1 MVETS
6 KKLLHAI
13 LPTRLRRNEN
23 QTSPSEKDNKS
34 LPRRLLM
41 RSPSGKRKR
50 ENVPSEEEAKAGTSA
65 QMGADKNTNGG
76 PKPLPMPPGNV
87 TKNGNRDW
95 QDVQKESQD
104 ALQQCFQDPG
114 LQDSVKQY
122 EKLREGLLKELR
134 PRCWDYTAKTGASEA
149 ELKAAEI
156 VQRIRED
163 ERVNLFGNVPSEAIP
178 GPTSRDMGGQFLT
191 NLSRIEESKLFDIT
205 KQMPKGAHLHAHFN
219 AELNVSDL
227 LSRVRDMDTMFIR
240 ATRPLVES
248 EDYMETEMVFTVLPT
263 DHPEADPFSKDYNPD
278 FKTPGSNP
286 WMKWKVFQYK
296 FLTKRPEALGSIDA
310 ETWVRGKMVLQEEE
324 VYGVKQ
330 TLNGVWAR
338 FNQATRCFKGL
349 LNYESGYRAYV
360 RLAMQNMVR
369 NKVMYAELRPMLLD
383 KALPTDDGLGKIDLK
398 GQMQIVTEEV
408 EAYKRDLGQDISKF
422 PFGIKIIYCTPRS
435 IPKERMRSE
444 LADCIALKEQFPD
457 LICGFDLVGA
467 EDRPNHIGFYA
478 EELRAFMSVCEKKG
492 LDIPFMFHAGESLLD
507 TGGSPSSDPHCSN
520 LYEAVLL
527 HSKRVGHGFS
537 LLKHPPEFVDK
548 FKAAG
553 ICIELCPVSNE
564 MLGLCQ
570 NVKQH
575 PFPEILAAGIPCTV
589 NADNPALFQANM
601 SHEFYQVMVG
611 DPTMNLHGWRQL
623 AEWSLQYSCLS
634 AQEVEQ
640 GLKYWRESWEEFCSW
655 IVTTYGDKPQ

>member
-1 MVETS
+1 
-6 KKLLHAI
+6 
-13 LPTRLRRNEN
+13 
-23 QTSPSEKDNKS
+23 
-34 LPRRLLM
+34 M

-330 TLNGVWAR
+330 TLNGYVSAVKPKR
-338 FNQATRCFKGL
+338 LQKLTFPAFGLDLIKLPGASKVFSITNPATEHMSASPCRTW
-349 LNYESGYRAYV
+349 SGT
-360 RLAMQNMVR
+360 
-369 NKVMYAELRPMLLD
+369 K
-383 KALPTDDGLGKIDLK
+383 
-398 GQMQIVTEEV
+398 
-408 EAYKRDLGQDISKF
+408 S
-422 PFGIKIIYCTPRS
+422 CTPSCGPCSWTRPCRPTTASERS
-435 IPKERMRSE
+435 I
-444 LADCIALKEQFPD
+444 
-457 LICGFDLVGA
+457 
-467 EDRPNHIGFYA
+467 
-478 EELRAFMSVCEKKG
+478 
-492 LDIPFMFHAGESLLD
+492 
-507 TGGSPSSDPHCSN
+507 
-520 LYEAVLL
+520 
-527 HSKRVGHGFS
+527 
-537 LLKHPPEFVDK
+537 
-548 FKAAG
+548 
-553 ICIELCPVSNE
+553 
-564 MLGLCQ
+564 
-570 NVKQH
+570 
-575 PFPEILAAGIPCTV
+575 
-589 NADNPALFQANM
+589 
-601 SHEFYQVMVG
+601 
-611 DPTMNLHGWRQL
+611 
-623 AEWSLQYSCLS
+623 
-634 AQEVEQ
+634 
-640 GLKYWRESWEEFCSW
+640 
-655 IVTTYGDKPQ
+655 